1 MGCPGSGTPITAHHS
16 PTLLEYRA
24 RTAGSLGRGSR
35 PRPPPLESA
44 PTSAPTAQP
53 AAVDS
58 ALGASDHD
66 DIPGLRRVVQA
77 MIDAQDKKEEAAE
90 LAAQR
95 ARVSPTLPAY
105 DSLLFHQ
112 LVLDNSPDPRRSQR
126 LVDRL

>member
-1 MGCPGSGTPITAHHS
+1 
-16 PTLLEYRA
+16 
-24 RTAGSLGRGSR
+24 
-35 PRPPPLESA
+35 
-44 PTSAPTAQP
+44 
-53 AAVDS
+53 
-58 ALGASDHD
+58 
-66 DIPGLRRVVQA
+66 

-126 LVDRL
+126 LVDRLVVLRPAENPTIVKSRS